1 MASSIAF
8 KCSSVI
14 SPPQPK
20 ACCKELQKTRSN
32 APSVNKQPISAIRL
46 AESHSILIMSL
57 CLYHSISISTSSVY
71 LYVIY
76 CCTIL
81 YHTKI
86 YIHTLTTCTSSMASR
101 ICDLKLAASTLA
113 ASAAPT
119 SSHAQIRCLHQFPIC
134 PEILT
139 RKSRIFL
146 TFNQV
151 HSMLFK
157 LLKTTCKLNGWS
169 DKSVPGYS
177 KGMFLHGTLRMD
189 PKDQAQ

>member
-1 MASSIAF
+1 MTLTEQPVASSIAF

-20 ACCKELQKTRSN
+20 ACCKELQKT
-32 APSVNKQPISAIRL
+32 
-46 AESHSILIMSL
+46 HSITFQCSQCQQATYLCHPACRKSFYILIMSL

-76 CCTIL
+76 CCIIL

-119 SSHAQIRCLHQFPIC
+119 EHRP
-134 PEILT
+134 
-139 RKSRIFL
+139 
-146 TFNQV
+146 
-151 HSMLFK
+151 SMLFK
-157 LLKTTCKLNGWS
+157 LLKTTGHDWNMEHMQIEWM

-177 KGMFLHGTLRMD
+177 KGMFLHGALRMD